1 MYIIK
6 TQQSFD
12 SAHFL
17 GGYEGKCANIHGHRW
32 NVHAEVASNELI
44 QRGQNDGMVV
54 DFSDIKMVLKGLVD
68 SLDHALLIQKGSMR
82 HQTLGCLLEDGFK
95 VIELDFRPTAE
106 NFAKYF
112 FDKIKETG
120 FTVKRV
126 TVYETPKN
134 CATYEE

>member
-6 TQQSFD
+6 TQQGFD

-17 GGYEGKCANIHGHRW
+17 AGYEGKCANIHGHRW
-32 NVHAEVASNELI
+32 EVHAEVASQELL
-44 QRGQNDGMVV
+44 RGGQNDGMVV
-54 DFSDIKMVLKGLVD
+54 DFSDIKSVLRGLVD

-82 HQTLGCLLEDGFK
+82 SKTLGCLVEDGFR

-106 NFAKYF
+106 NFARYF

-120 FTVKRV
+120 FAVKRV
-126 TVYETPKN
+126 TVYETQRN

>member
-17 GGYEGKCANIHGHRW
+17 AGYEGKCANIHGHRW
-32 NVHAEVASNELI
+32 NVHAEVASQELL
-44 QRGQNDGMVV
+44 QGGQNDGMVV
-54 DFSDIKMVLKGLVD
+54 DFSDIKTVLKHLVD
-68 SLDHALLIQKGSMR
+68 SVDHALIIQNGSMR
-82 HQTLGCLLEDGFK
+82 NETLRCLMEDGFR

-106 NFAKYF
+106 NFARYF
-112 FDKIKETG
+112 FERIKETG
-120 FTVKRV
+120 FAVKRV